1 MRPIHRWVMT
11 KQRFLPST
19 KAFNNHRSHRR
30 GDEGK
35 PPIHLRR
42 LSDDGLHPP
51 PPPPPPTPTR
61 TLVQRSP
68 ARPRSKIYVKTP
80 HQRGAR
86 AAPRIFWL
94 AGPTRPFL
102 FLKKRKGKRVE
113 GVQVF
118 RSSQKYCVSAFRSVI
133 IPRSPP
139 DRA

>member
-1 MRPIHRWVMT
+1 MNQALHSCAVNAMASMGS
-11 KQRFLPST
+11 LG
-19 KAFNNHRSHRR
+19 KAVHLLF
-30 GDEGK
+30 
-35 PPIHLRR
+35 PPKR
-42 LSDDGLHPP
+42 
-51 PPPPPPTPTR
+51 PPPPTPTR